1 MEQRALPVEKHH
13 AESRLGLFHFSRRRV
28 AGGVVTWQRM
38 QHTLDWDERFRRGDT
53 PWEDD
58 SIPPVVARLFSEHVP
73 IGASVLE
80 VGCGL
85 GTNSVWL
92 AQHGYDVRA
101 CDVSPEAVR
110 LATQRARLANVR
122 VDFVVAD
129 ILADGARLPRA
140 DVVFDRGVLH
150 TFTSQEGR
158 NAFAAV
164 VADLLDPGRLWLDVS
179 GSADTPGDP
188 REAARHGWPRLSLAS
203 IATAAER
210 HFEVLSV
217 SRAAYGETHGRTDF
231 LAFACVFR
239 RR

>member
-1 MEQRALPVEKHH
+1 
-13 AESRLGLFHFSRRRV
+13 
-28 AGGVVTWQRM
+28 M
-38 QHTLDWDERFRRGDT
+38 QYTLDWNERFRRGDT
-53 PWEDD
+53 PWEDN

-73 IGASVLE
+73 IGATVLE

-85 GTNSVWL
+85 GTNSIWL
-92 AQHGYDVRA
+92 AQHGYDVCA
-101 CDVSPEAVR
+101 CDISPEAVR
-110 LATQRARLANVR
+110 LATQRARLARLADVR
-122 VDFVVAD
+122 IDFVVAD
-129 ILADGARLPRA
+129 ILADRTRLPRP

-150 TFTSQEGR
+150 TFTGHQGR
-158 NAFAAV
+158 NAFAVA

-188 REAARHGWPRLSLAS
+188 REAARYGWPRLSLAS

-217 SRAAYGETHGRTDF
+217 SRAAYGETDGRTDF

-239 RR
+239 RRQELISHVSTECAPLASEQLTA